1 MLIKS
6 FMTTMPGVI
15 YIYSTNVPLSYII
28 LYIYLCIAAR
38 VVQSL
43 ASSEAMQGINTTLIP
58 RDYPGLCDDVV
69 FDSDAY
75 WSCYVRHLASSC
87 FHYSGTCRM
96 GSIDDPTTVVDPT
109 LRYGV

>member
-1 MLIKS
+1 LDHLWSPFYKYQNS
-6 FMTTMPGVI
+6 ESRNKKF
-15 YIYSTNVPLSYII
+15 YDHKAWSYSTNVPLSYII

-75 WSCYVRHLASSC
+75 WSCYV
-87 FHYSGTCRM
+87 FHSG
-96 GSIDDPTTVVDPT
+96 
-109 LRYGV
+109 

>member
-1 MLIKS
+1 
-6 FMTTMPGVI
+6 MTTKPGVI

-28 LYIYLCIAAR
+28 LYIYIYTAAR

-43 ASSEAMQGINTTLIP
+43 ASSKAMQGINTTLIP

-75 WSCYVRHLASSC
+75 WSCYVRQLASSC